1 MAAACLNLNKILG
14 EEDRTGPL
22 DRELEGGGAR
32 RPHLAGKIGRAFKE
46 EQGFKRHLGLTLGI
60 PRGGLRIN

>member
-46 EQGFKRHLGLTLGI
+46 EQGFKRHLGDSKRW
-60 PRGGLRIN
+60 PEDKLRF